1 MRKDL
6 LPGEQVLV
14 LTRPQP
20 RVLAVPAVVFVLT
33 PAAAA
38 FASALIVRGETAT
51 LLPVTEGLEFYLV
64 AACVAL
70 AAWIWLGFCLPRLV
84 KWNATR
90 YILTSRRAIA
100 RFGTMR
106 RRDRQV
112 TLAAVRNVQ
121 VRQTVLQ
128 RIVRSGNISLESG
141 NGGGLEFRDMPE
153 VARFRNFV
161 LEAIDDLPED
171 EFSDVEQEIGYAPD
185 PEPWDGRAGGDSE
198 R

>member
-1 MRKDL
+1 M
-6 LPGEQVLV
+6 

-20 RVLAVPAVVFVLT
+20 RVLAVPAVVFILT

-112 TLAAVRNVQ
+112 SLAAVRNVQ

-141 NGGGLEFRDMPE
+141 NGGSLEFRDMPE

-161 LEAIDDLPED
+161 LEAIDDLPE
-171 EFSDVEQEIGYAPD
+171 EQFSDVEQEFGYAPD
-185 PEPWDGRAGGDSE
+185 AEPWDGRAGGDSE